1 MGAFFQRCL
10 RGGGERSRFGKV
22 NSKRLLPGIVRASLY
37 GNRCRY
43 RVCTFLSLFFFYFP
57 AAVNYLGCYSSPSG
71 MVLAS
76 DFSAAAL
83 TPESCVT
90 VCGKAN
96 MKYAGV
102 TTGSQCYCS
111 NTAPDTSKDI
121 GHVACYYPCLGDKG
135 LKCGSHLYFS
145 IYEAPG
151 QFHFPFALSVAN
163 SSEAFAVVRFTIIPP
178 YDGADVWL
186 NFGDGTVINTKGA
199 SYYDYMFT
207 TLGTHQVIL

>member
-1 MGAFFQRCL
+1 M
-10 RGGGERSRFGKV
+10 RF
-22 NSKRLLPGIVRASLY
+22 LLF
-37 GNRCRY
+37 
-43 RVCTFLSLFFFYFP
+43 FLSFYFP
-57 AAVNYLGCYSSPSG
+57 AAVNYLGCFSSPSG

-102 TTGSQCYCS
+102 TAGSQCYCS
-111 NTAPDTSKDI
+111 NNAPDTSKDI
-121 GHVACYYPCLGDKG
+121 GHATCYYPCLGDKG

-178 YDGADVWL
+178 YDGLDVWL